1 MKEHELQVK
10 DTFVKEYTGYNAID
24 FLVSMYSKTY
34 DDIPN
39 ITTLAIRRNIKKDE
53 NVFIGCEVIEK
64 FLNGK
69 NISFKKYTNLTI
81 DKGSTND
88 LELDDVQ
95 SSIVDIIDDYAQDLP
110 IEVTVTNPRN
120 PINQTSIYVTH
131 LSGHKLFVS
140 CNDSSTHFS
149 LAFDQLEVTLV
160 EELIKELSELNEE
173 PEFSAKIHLI
183 EQTQYGFDFQEM
195 GIKKIDNFNVEKL
208 YNDDFKEI
216 SGNIY
221 DFLSSKGSGLVI
233 LHGVQGTGKT
243 SFLRYLINNIGKKFI
258 FLPVELASA
267 LSDPGFIKFIK
278 TRAKN
283 AIVILEDCETLLKK
297 RSELN
302 HVNNG
307 LVNIL
312 NISDGL
318 LGDDLEI
325 KFVCTFNSPMDSID
339 EALKRKGRLKELYEF
354 RELAV
359 EKTNILLKE
368 TFGKDFNN
376 DKCLTLADIFNYQEE
391 NHGNNK
397 PKKIGFGT

>member
-34 DDIPN
+34 NDIPN

-53 NVFIGCEVIEK
+53 NVFIGCEVIEN
-64 FLNGK
+64 FLNVK
-69 NISFKKYTNLTI
+69 NIQFKKYTNLTI

-88 LELDDVQ
+88 
-95 SSIVDIIDDYAQDLP
+95 YAQNLP

-120 PINQTSIYVTH
+120 PINQTSIYLTN
-131 LSGHKLFVS
+131 LSGHKLFIS

-267 LSDPGFIKFIK
+267 LSDPSFIKFIK

-397 PKKIGFGT
+397 PKKIGFGS

>member
-10 DTFVKEYTGYNAID
+10 DTFVKEYTGYNAMD

-53 NVFIGCEVIEK
+53 NVFIGCEIIEK
-64 FLNGK
+64 FLNSK
-69 NISFKKYTNLTI
+69 NIPFKKYTNLTI

-88 LELDDVQ
+88 LELDEAQ
-95 SSIVDIIDDYAQDLP
+95 SSIVEITLEIPNKP
-110 IEVTVTNPRN
+110 IY
-120 PINQTSIYVTH
+120 QTSIYVTH

-183 EQTQYGFDFQEM
+183 EETQYGFDFQEM

-267 LSDPGFIKFIK
+267 LSDPSFIKFIK

-397 PKKIGFGT
+397 PKKIGFGA